1 MLITF
6 EGVEG
11 GGKTTQMRLLAER
24 LALERGLRNVL
35 LTREPGDGP
44 LGQELRRLA
53 LHPPMDI
60 PVDAR
65 AELFLML
72 ADRAQHVGQ
81 VIGPHLAAGGIVL
94 CDRYG
99 DSSVAYQGY
108 GRELDAAHIQSLN
121 QFATQG
127 LAPHLTVLLD
137 LDPAL
142 GLARQHERS
151 RMEEERLPF
160 HQRVRAGFLALARGE
175 PERFAVINAAR
186 PIDTVQADV
195 WAAVAS
201 RLPAL
206 SQPSV
211 A

>member
-1 MLITF
+1 MLISF

-11 GGKTTQMRLLAER
+11 AGKTTQMRLLADR
-24 LALERGLRNVL
+24 LEAERGLRNVL

-53 LHPPMDI
+53 LHPPQGV

-65 AELFLML
+65 AELFIML
-72 ADRAQHVGQ
+72 ADRAQHVGL
-81 VIGPHLAAGGIVL
+81 VIAPHLMAGGIVL
-94 CDRYG
+94 CDRYA

-108 GRELDAAHIQSLN
+108 GRGLDTAHIQSLN
-121 QFATQG
+121 AFATQG
-127 LAPHLTVLLD
+127 LAPDLTVLLD

-160 HQRVRAGFLALARGE
+160 HERVRAGFLALARAE
-175 PERFAVINAAR
+175 AQRFAVISADRMPEA
-186 PIDTVQADV
+186 VHADV
-195 WAAVAS
+195 WAAVAA
-201 RLPAL
+201 RLPV
-206 SQPSV
+206 S
-211 A
+211 

>member
-11 GGKTTQMRLLAER
+11 AGKTTQMRLLAER
-24 LALERGLRNVL
+24 LALERGLHNVL

-53 LHPPMDI
+53 LHPPLNI
-60 PVDAR
+60 PVEAR
-65 AELFLML
+65 AELFIML

-81 VIGPHLAAGGIVL
+81 VIAPHLAAGGIVL
-94 CDRYG
+94 CDRFA

-108 GRELDAAHIQSLN
+108 GRGLDSAHIQSLN
-121 QFATQG
+121 AYATQG

-142 GLARQHERS
+142 GLARQQERS

-160 HQRVRAGFLALARGE
+160 HQRVRAGFLALAQGE
-175 PERFAVINAAR
+175 PQRFAVVDADR
-186 PIDTVQADV
+186 PVDAVQADV

-206 SQPSV
+206 F
-211 A
+211 